1 MNTSALDL
9 TDINQNFDRDEVAV
23 LLLPRTKQKKG
34 KKREDGEGGSE
45 REEIKGNGHGG
56 DREPYP

>member
-1 MNTSALDL
+1 M
-9 TDINQNFDRDEVAV
+9 AV

-45 REEIKGNGHGG
+45 REEIKGNGPLCKNRAHC
-56 DREPYP
+56 DLKNTF